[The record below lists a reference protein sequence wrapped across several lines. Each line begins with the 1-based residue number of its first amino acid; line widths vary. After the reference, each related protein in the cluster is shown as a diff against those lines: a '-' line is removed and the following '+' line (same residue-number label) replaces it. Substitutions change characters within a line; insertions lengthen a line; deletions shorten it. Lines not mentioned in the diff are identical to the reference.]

1 MEILNRTQIYRNYR
15 SKSCTGENL
24 EKGLGYELTT
34 LKDMKQFIL
43 GDKLGQGSFG
53 TVRLATHLLTGERVA
68 IKILERARIKEKIDK
83 TRIDREISILK
94 CLIHP
99 YIIRI
104 YSVIETH

>member
-1 MEILNRTQIYRNYR
+1 MEILNRTQIYRHYR
-15 SKSCTGENL
+15 SKSCTEENS
-24 EKGLGYELTT
+24 EKGLDYELTT

-83 TRIDREISILK
+83 TRIDREILILK
-94 CLIHP
+94 
-99 YIIRI
+99 R
-104 YSVIETH
+104 